1 VTFGR
6 SSEERDVLILSRR
19 LRLAVYDASYLELAG
34 REGVPL
40 ATLDTDLIRA
50 ARAQNM
56 LLLRV
61 RRPRGSS

>member
-1 VTFGR
+1 M
-6 SSEERDVLILSRR
+6 LILSRR